1 MTTTRAHACTQAH
14 TRTHTHPSENWTV
27 PRLVSEVIV
36 HMHDSSFGNSNAS
49 MRVPQVMSSS
59 SKTRRWRPRVSV
71 CLLDARV
78 TWTGVSERH
87 RVASRAVTTSLTVY
101 TWYSASDVAGKR
113 VHTRFSFCQMSSR
126 TRRHTGRHAHKRTPH
141 IHARSMQYM
150 ITRTRTCTKFF
161 VARTTVP
168 AAASTPTAPTTAAAS
183 VSSSS

>member
-1 MTTTRAHACTQAH
+1 
-14 TRTHTHPSENWTV
+14 
-27 PRLVSEVIV
+27 
-36 HMHDSSFGNSNAS
+36 MHDSSFGNSNAS

-141 IHARSMQYM
+141 IHARSIKDCVRCFRNIQKP
-150 ITRTRTCTKFF
+150 IIELTCVSTF
-161 VARTTVP
+161 VNLFCR
-168 AAASTPTAPTTAAAS
+168 STINVVLSPPWE
-183 VSSSS
+183 